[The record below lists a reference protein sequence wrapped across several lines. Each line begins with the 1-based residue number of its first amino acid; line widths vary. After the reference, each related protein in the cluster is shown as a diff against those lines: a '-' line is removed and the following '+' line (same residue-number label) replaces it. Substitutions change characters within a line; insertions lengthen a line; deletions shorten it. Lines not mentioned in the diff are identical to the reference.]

1 MSRHLLNSV
10 VAGTLF
16 FGILAYGADGVSAA
30 TVSAVTA
37 TTPSE
42 GTVGVSWTKPAGAA
56 NDDYSYRV
64 SYKTAAGTSY
74 SSIAVATGVTTS
86 SITGLTGGTTY
97 TIVVEAIPTKG
108 AQLGEV
114 GCSATSSSTSGT
126 CTLFTAAPS
135 TAIVAQDVPEAPS
148 IASVEGSSGQIEL
161 TVGTPNL
168 RGSTLSGYEATC
180 GSVVASN
187 DKSPITVTGLVNGIS
202 YTCTVKANSN
212 QGYSA
217 ASNASEAVVPST
229 TPDTMEKPTGAAL
242 DASATISWTAVLAT
256 GGSGVVAGIDD
267 GGSGITGYEVAV
279 YDSTN
284 ALATSVSAAAGAT
297 STVVSGLTNG
307 TSYTAK
313 VRAKNVNGAGTY
325 SAASTTFTPAS
336 SGAGSITVFTEP
348 AGAVNGANFTTQPVA
363 KIGTTSGK
371 IVTASIASG
380 SGTLSGTLSAT
391 TGGDGKA
398 TFTNL
403 KIIGTAGSF
412 RLQFSAIGYQ
422 SVLSAS
428 FTLAGSPTASKLVVS
443 RQPVGGNSGS
453 ALSTQPI
460 VRAADSGG
468 NFTNTASRQIT
479 ATLFSGGGTLSGTAV
494 ATTNA
499 SGIAT
504 FANLVVSG
512 STGLYVLRFSD
523 TTGGS
528 ALTLVNSNSFS
539 ITGASSGGSGGSGG
553 GGGSDDEEETP
564 SSSTTIA
571 KPIATPITPV
581 LTPKTSLPTSAG
593 TPVKLGTPP
602 SVKLIESVGVSTKP
616 GVVTLLLDAPTLPP
630 KSRVAQ
636 YKVVLRPIGKG
647 VAISRTLAV
656 SASGAPLQP
665 TFSNISGNYRIEI
678 TVVSITK
685 KVIGSWKSPTF
696 TVTKKKK

>member
-1 MSRHLLNSV
+1 MSRRLLRSV
-10 VAGTLF
+10 VAGSVF
-16 FGILAYGADGVSAA
+16 VGIMAFGTDGVSAA

-74 SSIAVATGVTTS
+74 SSIAVATGITTS
-86 SITGLTGGTTY
+86 SITGLTGGATY
-97 TIVVEAIPTKG
+97 TIVVEAIPTTG
-108 AQLGEV
+108 RQLGEV
-114 GCSATSSSTSGT
+114 GCSATSVSTSGT
-126 CTLFTAAPS
+126 CTLFAAASS
-135 TAIVAQDVPEAPS
+135 TSIVAQETPEAPA
-148 IASVEGSSGQIEL
+148 IASAEGSSGQIKL
-161 TVGTPNL
+161 TFGTPAL
-168 RGSTLSGYEATC
+168 RGSALSGYEATC
-180 GSVVASN
+180 GSVVASGSV
-187 DKSPITVTGLVNGIS
+187 SPISVTGLDNGIS

-212 QGYSA
+212 QGLSA
-217 ASNASEAVVPST
+217 ASSASEAVVPST
-229 TPDTMEKPTGAAL
+229 TPDTMGKPTGAAL

-284 ALATSVSAAAGAT
+284 ALATSVSAAAAAT

-539 ITGASSGGSGGSGG
+539 ITGASSGGSGG
-553 GGGSDDEEETP
+553 GGGSDDEEEETP